1 MANTNHIKVDGLSF
15 SWPDRPML
23 TAVSLTVAAGKVTG
37 MIGENGAGKSTLIS
51 ILAGKRR
58 PDSGTFFLPQLTGI
72 LTQETTLPF
81 TEPAQ
86 ALIDEAVS
94 ELRAVEQEIGELSE
108 VMAQESD
115 DPTIAER
122 FDQALSRA
130 EASGVW
136 DLDTRIPTVLSGL
149 GLGDIPLSTPL
160 GGMSGGQRRRF
171 ALAMLLLRP
180 VDAMVLD
187 EPTNHLDTSAI
198 DFLVSEL
205 TEFPGPV
212 LVASHDRFFLD
223 SVADAVVD
231 LDYGL
236 SPEGGFGEALVQG
249 TAYSGSF
256 SDYLKQREHI
266 RTRWQ
271 AAYNAQEQERNHLE
285 KLAAQDESSVFHRD
299 VAKSE
304 SRMSAKF
311 YGDRAAK
318 TLGNRLRSARHKLA
332 DLERTAIPQPP
343 ARLAFRGIPEARIT
357 SLGTPVAVAKSVTV
371 QGRLAPVSF
380 KIQPGDHLLIEGSNG
395 AGKSTILSLLD
406 GTLSPDHGQLILAED
421 ITIKRLPQDD
431 VWPDK
436 TLPARQI
443 YETLVPPGSPS
454 LADLGLLPEEALDR
468 PIGLL
473 SHGQR
478 RRVALGALVAAPPDV
493 LLLDEPTNHISLA
506 LAEDLENALE
516 DFPGTVVMATH
527 DRWIRRRWPSRAHAT
542 VLSLESLAPGTTAG
556 SDQAEGY

>member
-1 MANTNHIKVDGLSF
+1 MVNTHHIKVDGVSF

-23 TAVSLTVAAGKVTG
+23 TDVSLTVPPGKVTG

-51 ILAGKRR
+51 ILAGTRR
-58 PDSGTFFLPQLTGI
+58 PSSGSFFLPQLTGI

-86 ALIDEAVS
+86 ALIDDAVA
-94 ELRAVEQEIGELSE
+94 ELRAVEEEIAQLSE
-108 VMAQESD
+108 AMSQETAE
-115 DPTIAER
+115 PGLAER

-136 DLDTRIPTVLSGL
+136 DLDTRIPAVLSGL

-180 VDAMVLD
+180 VDALVLD
-187 EPTNHLDTSAI
+187 EPTNHLDTDAI
-198 DFLVSEL
+198 AFLVSEL
-205 TEFPGPV
+205 REFPGPV

-223 SVADAVVD
+223 SAADALVD
-231 LDYGL
+231 LDFAL
-236 SPEGGFGEALVQG
+236 SPEGGFGEPLVQG

-256 SDYLKQREHI
+256 SDYLTQRDRL

-271 AAYNAQEQERNHLE
+271 SAYNAQEQERNHLE
-285 KLAAQDESSVFHRD
+285 KLAAQNESEVFHKD

-318 TLGNRLRSARHKLA
+318 TLGNRLRSAHHKLA

-343 ARLAFRGIPEARIT
+343 ARLAFRGIPDAHIT

-380 KIQPGDHLLIEGSNG
+380 KIQPGEHLLIEGANG

-406 GTLSPDHGQLILAED
+406 GTLTPDHGQLFVAED
-421 ITIKRLPQDD
+421 ISIKRLPQDD

-436 TLPARQI
+436 TLSARDI
-443 YETLVPPGSPS
+443 YESLVPPGSPS
-454 LADLGLLPEEALDR
+454 LTDLGLLPEEALDR

-478 RRVALGALVAAPPDV
+478 RRVALGALLAAPPDV

-527 DRWIRRRWPSRAHAT
+527 DQWIRRRWPSRAHAT
-542 VLSLESLAPGTTAG
+542 VLSLESLAAGTKG
-556 SDQAEGY
+556 EPD